1 MNNIYIGIVK
11 KNTDGQNMGRVAVYI
26 PELGGDPQDEA
37 HWYIVGYASP
47 FAGVTSPNNLV
58 QNSTVMSGSQQ
69 SYGFWMQPP
78 DLENQVL
85 VCFVNGDTSKG
96 FWFACI
102 WQQNMNNM
110 VPGIPTSTPTVAGS
124 LPGTNPPT
132 VEYNKWSDQNP
143 QSPQRPVY
151 TPLDQGLANQGL
163 YTDIER
169 GPSSSGARRE
179 SPSMVF
185 GFLTPDGNQVYADD
199 NPVNEFIRLRT
210 RTGTQIMVDETTGFV
225 YINSKEGN
233 SWVEISDTGVDIYS
247 LGAVSLRS
255 EGSLNLHADGS
266 LNIEA
271 DGNLNL
277 RAGGNLTFQSAHNT
291 DFAGNGHL
299 VLQFGGVVSASSSN
313 DLLLEASGNLRLG
326 AGSDISQAAG
336 GNNLRSASAIY
347 DNSSPSAP
355 SPNAPTA
362 TVATPEPLPDVQG
375 SAPSYTTTP
384 RQTITRR
391 LPTHEP
397 FAGHPSLG
405 NSTPVPTTASEFSS
419 PSVNSSTTGT
429 FVPSSPSPTT
439 TIPTSATDIDWLAG
453 TMLGEANG
461 QGNDAL
467 AAVCQ
472 TVKNRILTH
481 YLSDGTVIGTV
492 LRPYQYDCW
501 TPSLRL
507 GSSTQGKG
515 GAVTLAGNEQYGLS
529 TYIPMWQKHTALWAN
544 AKQIATQIM
553 SGTYV
558 TTNPVL
564 LSIIGNKKAV
574 LYLQPQTTIAA
585 RSSHTL
591 PSWASSSKLIGAI
604 GTQNF
609 YYA

>member
-210 RTGTQIMVDETTGFV
+210 RTG
-225 YINSKEGN
+225 
-233 SWVEISDTGVDIYS
+233 
-247 LGAVSLRS
+247 
-255 EGSLNLHADGS
+255 
-266 LNIEA
+266 
-271 DGNLNL
+271 
-277 RAGGNLTFQSAHNT
+277 
-291 DFAGNGHL
+291 NGHL

-336 GNNLRSASAIY
+336 GNNVRSASAIY

-355 SPNAPTA
+355 PPNASTA
-362 TVATPEPLPDVQG
+362 TVATPESLPDVQG

-419 PSVNSSTTGT
+419 PSVNSSTT
-429 FVPSSPSPTT
+429 VWIVYIYSNVE
-439 TIPTSATDIDWLAG
+439 
-453 TMLGEANG
+453 EAYCVVG
-461 QGNDAL
+461 K
-467 AAVCQ
+467 C
-472 TVKNRILTH
+472 
-481 YLSDGTVIGTV
+481 
-492 LRPYQYDCW
+492 
-501 TPSLRL
+501 
-507 GSSTQGKG
+507 STNSY
-515 GAVTLAGNEQYGLS
+515 TN
-529 TYIPMWQKHTALWAN
+529 
-544 AKQIATQIM
+544 
-553 SGTYV
+553 YV
-558 TTNPVL
+558 WN
-564 LSIIGNKKAV
+564 IRHN
-574 LYLQPQTTIAA
+574 
-585 RSSHTL
+585 
-591 PSWASSSKLIGAI
+591 
-604 GTQNF
+604 
-609 YYA
+609 